1 MGHSSRCNRE
11 TIYGYDP
18 SDVIRIGEPGAKG
31 KPGPPGPP
39 GKQGPPGPQGPQGP
53 QGLQGPQG
61 VPGPSGSD
69 IVTGI
74 AAETLGGH
82 RMVRGSRNALT
93 YATNTDANHADDIQ
107 GLTLGAA
114 AVGASVLLQRAG
126 DVTEPSW
133 NWTPETPV
141 FLGSNGQLTQTPP
154 DDSAAFTL
162 CVGFAATPTTLVLRF
177 EAPIYNED

>member
-1 MGHSSRCNRE
+1 MGHSTRCNGE
-11 TIYGYDP
+11 TIYGYNP

-31 KPGPPGPP
+31 KPGSPGPP
-39 GKQGPPGPQGPQGP
+39 GKQGPRGPQGE
-53 QGLQGPQG
+53 
-61 VPGPSGSD
+61 PGPPGND
-69 IVTGI
+69 TVTGI

-82 RMVRGSRNALT
+82 RIVRGSHNALT
-93 YATNTDANHADDIQ
+93 YATNTNANHADDIQ

-114 AVGASVLLQRAG
+114 TVGASVLLQRAG

-133 NWTPETPV
+133 NWTPETSV
-141 FLGSNGQLTQTPP
+141 FLGSNGQLTQIPP

-177 EAPIYNED
+177 QAPIYNED